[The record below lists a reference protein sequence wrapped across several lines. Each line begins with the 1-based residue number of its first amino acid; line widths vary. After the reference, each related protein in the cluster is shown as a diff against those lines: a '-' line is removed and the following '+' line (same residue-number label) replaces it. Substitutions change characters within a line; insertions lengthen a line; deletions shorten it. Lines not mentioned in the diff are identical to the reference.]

1 MDSQRKPWQSY
12 RGRRK
17 EERGF
22 RQFILPIL
30 PYEKRRTN
38 LSTKNE
44 TPEKKKPEKKKKYLP
59 FRRTV
64 SNIAFALG
72 FVRKTSLLFLPLYF
86 LVPIL
91 LAPSEF
97 FSGSYMLRVIVDGVK
112 AGSDSARI
120 YRYILFAMTFSIAT
134 ALYSRFFWNLYM
146 PGQEARIRLTIQKL
160 LYRKAATVDLACYE
174 TPGFFDKFARAL
186 DEAYSRVWKILNTLY
201 LLLWRLFSLAANS
214 FLLFTI
220 DPWLIV
226 FGLFPLLLG
235 FVRRW
240 ENILKHEVAVKR
252 KPLDRR
258 IRYVRRTFYL
268 NDYAKEMRIGGMY
281 RSMLNQ
287 LHENYL
293 EYREFTKQYGF
304 KRAIAR
310 FLQNIGLE
318 VVCILG
324 ATLYT
329 VWRAVGVGEANGGI
343 SLGDCLIVLNSISTI
358 SYSLN
363 SMIQTVADFGEHALF
378 LEDVRSFLALEP
390 QIAEIPDAP
399 EAHGGD
405 LDLNGVCFRYEG
417 AESDT
422 LSDIT
427 MHIRKGERIALVGQ
441 NGSGKTTLVKL
452 LLRLYDPTA
461 GQIQLDGKDIRDYRL
476 SSYRGSFSTV
486 MQDFKI
492 FSFSVRDNVILRRPQ
507 EGDTALAEHALEES
521 GSLEKV
527 RTLEKGMETTLT
539 REFDKRGANLSI
551 GEQQKI
557 ALARVFA
564 AARDFVILDEP
575 SSALDPI
582 AEYKMFENMMRAT
595 EGKSVIFISHRLSSA
610 VLADRVYLMDHGRI
624 AESGTHHEL
633 MQQNGKYAEMFRLQA
648 QNYIAEEVKA

>member
-1 MDSQRKPWQSY
+1 M
-12 RGRRK
+12 
-17 EERGF
+17 
-22 RQFILPIL
+22 
-30 PYEKRRTN
+30 
-38 LSTKNE
+38 
-44 TPEKKKPEKKKKYLP
+44 
-59 FRRTV
+59 
-64 SNIAFALG
+64 
-72 FVRKTSLLFLPLYF
+72 
-86 LVPIL
+86 
-91 LAPSEF
+91 
-97 FSGSYMLRVIVDGVK
+97 
-112 AGSDSARI
+112 
-120 YRYILFAMTFSIAT
+120 
-134 ALYSRFFWNLYM
+134 
-146 PGQEARIRLTIQKL
+146 
-160 LYRKAATVDLACYE
+160 
-174 TPGFFDKFARAL
+174 
-186 DEAYSRVWKILNTLY
+186 
-201 LLLWRLFSLAANS
+201 
-214 FLLFTI
+214 
-220 DPWLIV
+220 
-226 FGLFPLLLG
+226 
-235 FVRRW
+235 
-240 ENILKHEVAVKR
+240 
-252 KPLDRR
+252 
-258 IRYVRRTFYL
+258 
-268 NDYAKEMRIGGMY
+268 
-281 RSMLNQ
+281 
-287 LHENYL
+287 
-293 EYREFTKQYGF
+293 
-304 KRAIAR
+304 
-310 FLQNIGLE
+310 
-318 VVCILG
+318 
-324 ATLYT
+324 
-329 VWRAVGVGEANGGI
+329 
-343 SLGDCLIVLNSISTI
+343 
-358 SYSLN
+358 
-363 SMIQTVADFGEHALF
+363 
-378 LEDVRSFLALEP
+378 EP

-648 QNYIAEEVKA
+648 QNYSAEEVKA

>member
-1 MDSQRKPWQSY
+1 
-12 RGRRK
+12 
-17 EERGF
+17 
-22 RQFILPIL
+22 
-30 PYEKRRTN
+30 
-38 LSTKNE
+38 
-44 TPEKKKPEKKKKYLP
+44 
-59 FRRTV
+59 
-64 SNIAFALG
+64 
-72 FVRKTSLLFLPLYF
+72 
-86 LVPIL
+86 
-91 LAPSEF
+91 
-97 FSGSYMLRVIVDGVK
+97 MLRVIVDGVK